1 MTVPDW
7 ATTVSGV
14 IAVGAVVGLGGRN
27 AVRTI
32 IKDYLSELK
41 PNSGSS
47 MKDTVNRLEKRIDE
61 IYKLLAQQN
70 VKTNKKRKPT
80 NRYK

>member
-70 VKTNKKRKPT
+70 VKPNKKRKPT